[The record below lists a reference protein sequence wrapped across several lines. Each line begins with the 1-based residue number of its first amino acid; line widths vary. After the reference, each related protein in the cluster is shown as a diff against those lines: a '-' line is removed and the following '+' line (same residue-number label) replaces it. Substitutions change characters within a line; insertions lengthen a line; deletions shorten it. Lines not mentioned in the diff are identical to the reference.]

1 MEPDLLT
8 KTSEYTEKLYK
19 ELISRGFIAE
29 IDNIKALEDIVW
41 SKIYLTV

>member
-1 MEPDLLT
+1 MEPGLLI
-8 KTSEYTEKLYK
+8 KASEYTEKLYT
-19 ELISRGFIAE
+19 ELTGLGFIAE